1 MNNAGP
7 QPPTLQTGTNTK
19 LIEPSNRIWNKIN
32 LEVIHEI
39 PADSRFFCSAATFI
53 CEANELV
60 LCFQSRGQ
68 CPEAS

>member
-1 MNNAGP
+1 MNNAAP

-39 PADSRFFCSAATFI
+39 PADSLKFLLFCS
-53 CEANELV
+53 
-60 LCFQSRGQ
+60 
-68 CPEAS
+68 

>member
-19 LIEPSNRIWNKIN
+19 PTEPSNRIWNKIN

-39 PADSRFFCSAATFI
+39 PTDSLKFLLFWS
-53 CEANELV
+53 
-60 LCFQSRGQ
+60 
-68 CPEAS
+68 

>member
-19 LIEPSNRIWNKIN
+19 LIEPSSRIWNKIN

-39 PADSRFFCSAATFI
+39 PADSLKFLLFCSYI
-53 CEANELV
+53 YL
-60 LCFQSRGQ
+60 
-68 CPEAS
+68 

>member
-7 QPPTLQTGTNTK
+7 QTPKLQTGTNTK

-39 PADSRFFCSAATFI
+39 PADSLKFLLFCSYI
-53 CEANELV
+53 YL
-60 LCFQSRGQ
+60 
-68 CPEAS
+68 